1 VHSRAGVLG
10 QQPRGDLDD
19 PVQIAGGVGAKHA
32 PKVAPKRDTSV
43 LLDERVFT
51 FTDNAWRMIDLGAER
66 ERLLAFARGA
76 RHPEGGF
83 AWLREDGS
91 PDLERPRELWINA
104 RMTHVFAQA
113 GDQELTAWG
122 LDALRR
128 DFHDGE
134 HGGWFSQ
141 AGIAGDKS
149 CYDHVFVVLAAASA
163 SDAEL
168 LAAALQVLS
177 DRFWEESAGALAD
190 TCSRD
195 WSWTEPYRGAN
206 ANMHGVEALIA
217 AGDRER
223 AARIAR
229 RFIGGRRVVEH
240 FDAGWNPVFDYN
252 RHDPAHRFRPY
263 GITPG
268 HGFEWARLAFGLG
281 FEREARM
288 LFDGAVTDGWDGS
301 GFVYTVDWD
310 GRPVVADHLSW
321 VLCEAI
327 AAAAVLG
334 ERSLEQQ
341 WWELAE
347 QVFIDREGGGWWMA
361 CDARNR
367 PSSDV
372 WDGKPDVYHALGAIA
387 AGSGRSLPI

>member
-1 VHSRAGVLG
+1 
-10 QQPRGDLDD
+10 
-19 PVQIAGGVGAKHA
+19 
-32 PKVAPKRDTSV
+32 
-43 LLDERVFT
+43 
-51 FTDNAWRMIDLGAER
+51 MIDLQAER
-66 ERLLAFARGA
+66 DRLLAFARGA
-76 RHPEGGF
+76 RHPDGGF
-83 AWLREDGS
+83 AWLRNDGT

-113 GDQELTAWG
+113 GDEELTAHG
-122 LDALRR
+122 LEALRGAFR
-128 DFHDGE
+128 DAE

-141 AGIAGDKS
+141 AGVPGDKA

-163 SDAEL
+163 GDREL
-168 LAAALQVLS
+168 LEDALDVVIT
-177 DRFWEESAGALAD
+177 RFWEEAAGALAD

-195 WSWTEPYRGAN
+195 WTWVEPYRGAN
-206 ANMHGVEALIA
+206 ANMHGVEALVA

-229 RFIGGRRVVEH
+229 RFVGAPRVIEH
-240 FDAGWNPVFDYN
+240 YDAGWRPLPHYN
-252 RHDPAHRFRPY
+252 HDDRAHRFRPY
-263 GITPG
+263 GVTPG

-288 LFDGAVTDGWDGS
+288 LFDGALTEGWDGS

-310 GRPVVADHLSW
+310 GRPVVRDHLSW

-334 ERSLEQQ
+334 EREFAHQ

-347 QVFIDREGGGWWMA
+347 RIFIDREGGGWWMA
-361 CDARNR
+361 CDAENR
-367 PSSDV
+367 PSQRR
-372 WDGKPDVYHALGAIA
+372 LGRQARRLSRA
-387 AGSGRSLPI
+387 RRHWRKLAR

>member
-1 VHSRAGVLG
+1 
-10 QQPRGDLDD
+10 
-19 PVQIAGGVGAKHA
+19 
-32 PKVAPKRDTSV
+32 
-43 LLDERVFT
+43 
-51 FTDNAWRMIDLGAER
+51 MIDLEAER
-66 ERLLAFARGA
+66 ERLLDFARGS
-76 RHPEGGF
+76 RHPAGGF
-83 AWLREDGS
+83 AWLRNDGT

-113 GDQELTAWG
+113 GDEELTAHG
-122 LDALRR
+122 LAALRDDFR
-128 DFHDGE
+128 DRE
-134 HGGWFSQ
+134 HGGWFSR
-141 AGIAGDKS
+141 AGVPGDKS

-163 SDAEL
+163 QDDEL
-168 LAAALQVLS
+168 LRDALDVL
-177 DRFWEESAGALAD
+177 DTRFWEGSGLVD

-195 WSWTEPYRGAN
+195 WTWVEPYRGAN

-229 RFIGGRRVVEH
+229 RFIGGVHVIEH
-240 FDAGWNPVFDYN
+240 YDAGWRPLPHYN
-252 RHDPAHRFRPY
+252 HDDRAHRFRPY
-263 GITPG
+263 GVTPG

-288 LFDGAVTDGWDGS
+288 LFDGALTEGWDGS

-310 GRPVVADHLSW
+310 GRPVVRDHLSW

-334 ERSLEQQ
+334 ERSLERQ

-361 CDARNR
+361 CDASNR

-372 WDGKPDVYHALGAIA
+372 WDGKPDVYHALGAIDA
-387 AGSGRSLPI
+387 SLARG

>member
-1 VHSRAGVLG
+1 
-10 QQPRGDLDD
+10 
-19 PVQIAGGVGAKHA
+19 
-32 PKVAPKRDTSV
+32 
-43 LLDERVFT
+43 
-51 FTDNAWRMIDLGAER
+51 MIDLEAER
-66 ERLLAFARGA
+66 DRLLAFARGS
-76 RHPEGGF
+76 RHPDGGF
-83 AWLREDGS
+83 AWLRNDGT
-91 PDLERPRELWINA
+91 PDLDRPRELWITA

-113 GDQELTAWG
+113 GDGELTAWG
-122 LDALRR
+122 LSALRGDFR
-128 DFHDGE
+128 DPE

-141 AGIAGDKS
+141 AGVPGDKS

-163 SDAEL
+163 GDGEL
-168 LAAALQVLS
+168 LADALDVVIT
-177 DRFWEESAGALAD
+177 RFWEEAAGALAD
-190 TCSRD
+190 SCSRD
-195 WSWTEPYRGAN
+195 WSSVEPYRGAN

-229 RFIGGRRVVEH
+229 RVVGGVHVIEH
-240 FDAGWNPVFDYN
+240 FDAGWRPLPHYN
-252 RHDPAHRFRPY
+252 HDDRAHRFRPY
-263 GITPG
+263 GVTPG

-288 LFDGAVTDGWDGS
+288 LFDGAFTEGWDGS

-310 GRPVVADHLSW
+310 GRPVVRDHLSW

-334 ERSLEQQ
+334 ERELARQ

-347 QVFIDREGGGWWMA
+347 RVFVDRDGGGWWMA
-361 CDARNR
+361 CDAENR

-372 WDGKPDVYHALGAIA
+372 WDGKPDVYHALGAIDA
-387 AGSGRSLPI
+387 SLHADLR